1 MKHILFLFSFSIL
14 LFAKFNITSIKS
26 DFTQTITNDQN
37 QTIIYHGK
45 FYARDDNDALWVY
58 NKPIKK
64 LLYFLQG
71 KVVIIEPNLEQVIF
85 SKLEKIPKILN
96 ILKKAKHKDGKLI
109 AVCCGNTYYIKIED
123 NKIKTVKYLDK
134 IGNKVT
140 IKFYNEDTNLILGN
154 DIFKYKIPEGY
165 DILEN

>member
-1 MKHILFLFSFSIL
+1 
-14 LFAKFNITSIKS
+14 
-26 DFTQTITNDQN
+26 
-37 QTIIYHGK
+37 
-45 FYARDDNDALWVY
+45 
-58 NKPIKK
+58 
-64 LLYFLQG
+64 
-71 KVVIIEPNLEQVIF
+71 
-85 SKLEKIPKILN
+85 LEKIPKILN